1 MQTGCYFFPV
11 ESTTYAHYV
20 RLLVGYTL
28 VYTTSRCRTRC
39 AEQNPLEYFMVIL
52 YVDDDADDLQL
63 FGEAV
68 RQVDSSITFVP
79 ASKRLKMHLDFLSGE
94 IFPDLIFMDINMP
107 VMNGLMCLAAIRSN
121 PVLEH
126 LPVVMLSTSGND
138 KEINQSKSLG
148 ADFIVKPNTLS
159 ELVNLITKGLK
170 YNY

>member
-1 MQTGCYFFPV
+1 MLPITK
-11 ESTTYAHYV
+11 
-20 RLLVGYTL
+20 
-28 VYTTSRCRTRC
+28 
-39 AEQNPLEYFMVIL
+39 PLENFMVIL
-52 YVDDDADDLQL
+52 YVDDDADDLLL

-79 ASKRLKMHLDFLSGE
+79 ARSGEDALDFLNGE
-94 IFPDLIFMDINMP
+94 IFPDMIFMDINMP

-148 ADFIVKPNTLS
+148 ADFIVKPNTFQ
-159 ELVNLITKGLK
+159 ELVNLIAKGLQH
-170 YNY
+170 